1 VNPTA
6 RHDDELLSRS
16 RRTIEAARQLTVAA
30 EPRQILLMMT
40 ELKGQLAQLQRSLAR
55 VEADSEATTR
65 RCRANSAYR
74 SSYALKSR

>member
-1 VNPTA
+1 MKSTA
-6 RHDDELLSRS
+6 RHDDELLLRS
-16 RRTIEAARQLTVAA
+16 RRTVEAAARLTTAA
-30 EPRQILLMMT
+30 EPRLILLMMT
-40 ELKGQLAQLQRSLAR
+40 ELKGQLAQLQRNLTR